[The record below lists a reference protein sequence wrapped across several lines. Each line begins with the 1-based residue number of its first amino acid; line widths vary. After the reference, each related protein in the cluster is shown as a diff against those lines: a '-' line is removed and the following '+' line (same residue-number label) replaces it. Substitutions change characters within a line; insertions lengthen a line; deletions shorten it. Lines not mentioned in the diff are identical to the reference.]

1 MLNLDADDEQG
12 DGYEIRVTRKDG
24 TVFVAELGTG
34 YDDRVQLSL
43 YGNGVVVMHPDKPPV
58 YVNGNT
64 SQVSR
69 NPEVCR
75 SALILAPTAEDIG
88 RLRKKGLH

>member
-1 MLNLDADDEQG
+1 MNEDEVFKI
-12 DGYEIRVTRKDG
+12 DVHRRDG
-24 TVFVAELGTG
+24 TKFVADLGTG
-34 YDDRVQLSL
+34 YDDRTRMERF
-43 YGNGVVVMHPDKPPV
+43 GEGIVVKHPDKVPV

-75 SALILAPTAEDIG
+75 SNLILHPYAEDIG
-88 RLRKKGLH
+88 RMH